1 MAIVGIDLGTTNS
14 LITAFVDGKST
25 LIPNSYNEF
34 LTPSVVSLND
44 DGDIMVGKI
53 AKERLINNPSLST
66 ALFKRK
72 MGTNTKVKIGKEGK
86 LGQIGQKGKVGQR
99 SFRPEELSSF
109 ILRQLINDAESFLG
123 ETVSEAV
130 ISVPAYFNAHQ
141 RAATKMAGTLS
152 GITVER
158 LVNEPSAAA
167 LACRQDE
174 DETFIVF
181 DFGGGTLDVSI
192 VEIFDN
198 VVNICAISGNN
209 LLGGI
214 DFDNAIVEAVCREN
228 KIDISAISPQ
238 EYQMLFR
245 AAEKAKIELSTM
257 DETFVSANIKR
268 KNINF
273 PLSNDLM
280 FQLSQRVL
288 ERLKKPIQS
297 AVKDSGLHV
306 SEISKCVLVG
316 GSCHMPIV
324 RKFLEGLLRVPV
336 TDSQDVDKI
345 VATGLGIYV
354 GIKDRAS
361 DVKDLVLTDIC
372 PFSLNTSIHNAQDHS
387 KLLVHTMIPRNTT
400 LPTSKTESFWTIK
413 PGQTKIGININQG
426 EEMYAADNISL
437 GRLEAEVPLNQQDTE
452 RIDLTFTYDINAIL
466 AVKIK
471 VASTGIENSL
481 VLTGGGLAL
490 SDTQVEEYISQI
502 QNLKLAHHERREL
515 LLEQA
520 KRLFTESQDE
530 LRKRIQELIL
540 TLEKTGESGS
550 IRKTNEEL
558 DSIEAKLTELENKL
572 GKSELFNE
580 TPTLHEQNNGDLDE

>member
-14 LITAFVDGKST
+14 LIAAFVDGKST
-25 LIPNSYNEF
+25 LIPNSHNEF

-44 DGDIMVGKI
+44 DGEILVGRI
-53 AKERLINNPSLST
+53 AKERLINNPDLST

-72 MGTNTKVKIGKEGK
+72 MGSDTKINIGKIGKAGK
-86 LGQIGQKGKVGQR
+86 LGIKSNTDQS
-99 SFRPEELSSF
+99 SFLPEELSSF
-109 ILRQLINDAESFLG
+109 ILRQLLEDAEKFLG
-123 ETVSEAV
+123 EPVTEAV

-152 GITVER
+152 GIKVER

-167 LACRQDE
+167 LACRQKDDE
-174 DETFIVF
+174 IFIIF

-214 DFDNAIVEAVCREN
+214 DFDNVIVEAICREN

-245 AAEKAKIELSTM
+245 AAEKAKMELSDM
-257 DETFVSANIKR
+257 EETLVTANIKR
-268 KNINF
+268 KNIEF
-273 PLSNDLM
+273 HLTNDLM
-280 FQLSQRVL
+280 FRLSQRVL

-324 RKFLEGLLRVPV
+324 RNFLESLLRIPV

-361 DVKDLVLTDIC
+361 AVKDLILTDIC
-372 PFSLNTSIHNAQDHS
+372 PFSLNTSIHNARDHS

-400 LPTSKTESFWTIK
+400 LPTNKTESFWTIK

-426 EEMYAADNISL
+426 EEMYADDNIFL

-466 AVKIK
+466 AVKVK
-471 VASTGIENSL
+471 VASTGVEHSL

-490 SDTQVEEYISQI
+490 TDTQVEEYVSQI

-515 LLEQA
+515 LIEQA
-520 KRLFTESQDE
+520 KRLYTESQDE
-530 LRKRIQELIL
+530 MKKHIQEIILI
-540 TLEKTGESGS
+540 LEKTGEGGS
-550 IRKTNEEL
+550 IRRTNAEL
-558 DSIEAKLTELENKL
+558 DSITAHLAELEKSS
-572 GKSELFNE
+572 GKSDLFNE
-580 TPTLHEQNNGDLDE
+580 MPTFLKLIKGGLDE